1 VSNLSKSS
9 ETISVGDW
17 IVTFIVLAIP
27 LVNIGAILYWAFSG
41 SANPSKRTY
50 AQASL
55 IMFAVAVVFYLLV
68 VVIFGINLGAS
79 GPLTTPE

>member
-1 VSNLSKSS
+1 MSNSKNS

-27 LVNIGAILYWAFSG
+27 LVNVGALLYWAFSG

-55 IMFAVAVVFYLLV
+55 ILFVVAVVLYLLAALV
-68 VVIFGINLGAS
+68 FGVNMGMS
-79 GPLTTPE
+79 GPMMSE

>member
-1 VSNLSKSS
+1 MSNPRSS

-17 IVTFIVLAIP
+17 IVTFIILAIP
-27 LVNIGAILYWAFSG
+27 LVNIGAMLYWAFSG

-55 IMFAVAVVFYLLV
+55 ILFVVAVVFYLLV
-68 VVIFGINLGAS
+68 VVVFGVSLGSS
-79 GPLTTPE
+79 GALTIPE

>member
-1 VSNLSKSS
+1 MSNPRSS

-17 IVTFIVLAIP
+17 IVTFIILAIP
-27 LVNIGAILYWAFSG
+27 LVNIGAMLYWAFSG

-55 IMFAVAVVFYLLV
+55 ILFAVAVVFYLLV
-68 VVIFGINLGAS
+68 VVVFGVSLGSS
-79 GPLTTPE
+79 GPLTIPE